1 MRRGLPLWYVVNRMR
16 SFFIV
21 AVWASIVAFAQ
32 EQPPAAD
39 VSASATRGMPARA
52 TPSDYQAHA
61 QAGPLTIGA
70 EFFQHTVPT
79 PKGLLATEEYVV
91 VEAGVFGPAGM
102 KVTLNYRDF
111 SLRVNSKKNPQPSEP
126 YMNVFK
132 SLKDP
137 EWESPDAAAKGS
149 KTSLNASG
157 NGQGQS
163 EAPKVVHP
171 PFNLQR
177 EWNQRLE
184 KEAFPEGERPL
195 PQAGL
200 LFFVYRGKASG
211 IHSLELIYNG
221 PAGKATFE
229 LQP

>member
-1 MRRGLPLWYVVNRMR
+1 M
-16 SFFIV
+16 
-21 AVWASIVAFAQ
+21 FAQ

-39 VSASATRGMPARA
+39 ASASATRGMPARA

-79 PKGLLATEEYVV
+79 PKGLLVTEDYVV
-91 VEAGVFGPAGM
+91 VEAGVFGPPGT
-102 KVTLNYRDF
+102 KTTLNYQDF
-111 SLRVNSKKNPQPSEP
+111 SLRVNGKKNPQASEA

-137 EWESPDAAAKGS
+137 EWEPPGSSAKGGG

-157 NGQGQS
+157 NSGGQAAG
-163 EAPKVVHP
+163 EAPKIVHP

-177 EWNQRLE
+177 EWNLRME
-184 KEAFPEGERPL
+184 KQTFPEGNRQL

-200 LFFVYRGKASG
+200 LFFLYRGKASG
-211 IHSLELIYNG
+211 IHSLELIYDG
-221 PAGKATFE
+221 PAGKATLE